1 MRRFFLHGRQGLLA
15 RSIGLARA
23 RRIAACSCPAITP
36 QDARAHVEHEA
47 GHLVL
52 GVTRDLDGTARIV
65 TVRARGGRHR
75 GPPTWTGRAAPEAS
89 VGDAPDADD

>member
-1 MRRFFLHGRQGLLA
+1 MA

-52 GVTRDLDGTARIV
+52 GVTRDLDGTARLV
-65 TVRARGGRHR
+65 TVRARGGRRR
-75 GPPTWTGRAAPEAS
+75 GPPTWTGRAVPES
-89 VGDAPDADD
+89 VTEDSIDADD